1 MVTLINKNKEIDAR
15 RVLDV
20 EHQFEAMV
28 GARKRRYNDTPA
40 QKQRT
45 EFVEDYYLLYTRNKK
60 KLAEF
65 EDFMEEQGFESLEDL
80 ENVIGYIYFVDGC
93 DEQGNEIHEQ
103 RWITYKEV
111 FKEIMNEKRELKQEN
126 KALKSRWQELKDW
139 INTRYS
145 DYKFEGYI
153 VSPETQEL
161 DAIKNKM
168 QELEQSKN

>member
-1 MVTLINKNKEIDAR
+1 MATLINKNKEIDVR
-15 RVLDV
+15 RQLDV

-80 ENVIGYIYFVDGC
+80 ENVIGYNYFADGC

-111 FKEIMNEKRELKQEN
+111 FKETMNEKKRIKTKNRILEE
-126 KALKSRWQELKDW
+126 RWQKLREWL
-139 INTRYS
+139 S
-145 DYKFEGYI
+145 DRRSENGSKYFDNEMI
-153 VSPETQEL
+153 EDDNIL
-161 DAIKNKM
+161 DKM
-168 QELEQSKN
+168 KELEIKE

>member
-1 MVTLINKNKEIDAR
+1 MATLINKNKEIDAR

-65 EDFMEEQGFESLEDL
+65 EDFMEANKFENIEDL
-80 ENVIGYIYFVDGC
+80 QNALNGEFEHIF
-93 DEQGNEIHEQ
+93 DEKHKI
-103 RWITYKEV
+103 WIKTIEDKTYV
-111 FKEIMNEKRELKQEN
+111 EKRNRMLEE
-126 KALKSRWQELKDW
+126 RWQKLREWVERKYAD
-139 INTRYS
+139 
-145 DYKFEGYI
+145 DYIDANDTK
-153 VSPETQEL
+153 SPLTAQEYYGGSADSCRKTL
-161 DAIKNKM
+161 DKM
-168 QELEQSKN
+168 QELEIKE